1 MTRDDKVGATKNY
14 IFPTFSPAKLS
25 FDFSANTAIFW
36 GVRSG
41 VIIFF
46 FFKIYCSRSYY
57 YVLITKK
64 IIFYHIRNDFL
75 QFSKRRW
82 SNITRKVRL
91 LKFGRL
97 PVCQFS
103 LDFST
108 KSDLGYFYLYLQ
120 LFLGSTKSGMSGEQ
134 RGKMRIM
141 VSTLK

>member
-1 MTRDDKVGATKNY
+1 MWYLKIN
-14 IFPTFSPAKLS
+14 FSLQNLLFQKLLLR
-25 FDFSANTAIFW
+25 FNN
-36 GVRSG
+36 
-41 VIIFF
+41 
-46 FFKIYCSRSYY
+46 
-57 YVLITKK
+57 KK

-141 VSTLK
+141 VSTLKWKKLFIRKIVTRFLLLLLHFTLHQIQELSIVI